1 MADDSDKL
9 SGAEEYIGATIDLTE
24 NLDPDQEKNLR
35 DALGKLVPHTL
46 NFYDIGAR
54 QISLC
59 YDPTRTSQKKLLQL
73 IKHAGGTPGHV
84 ESEGS
89 PLLQSD

>member
-1 MADDSDKL
+1 MAADSEKL
-9 SGAEEYIGATIDLTE
+9 SGAEEYITATIELTE

-35 DALGKLVPHTL
+35 DALGKLAPHAL
-46 NFYDIGAR
+46 NSSDIGGR
-54 QISLC
+54 KISLC

-73 IKHAGGTPGHV
+73 IKKVGGTPGHI

-89 PLLQSD
+89 PLL